1 MCICARK
8 NSDES
13 IDPIG
18 RNLNFKTYQ
27 PKTMTPKTRSPSS
40 QASASYAAEAT
51 FLQVFCR
58 SPACLSLICMTMLI
72 AAGSGITGI
81 ATPGILTNQY
91 AYQDFDLPLNETCTD
106 NKFVDGSKLSKACES
121 GSDRAQDV
129 VSLFE
134 IVMNLMVLVT
144 SPMLGYW
151 TDIYGRK
158 TFLLAG
164 IFLTCPIAFSL
175 MIVENNPDITPLV
188 YFFSY
193 TLQGLIFT
201 LPVLLSAL
209 SDSVPIQHRAPAFGI
224 LLAVLMAT
232 VSSMSVASAFL
243 SDRTCCFLSVLF
255 NAVGFVF
262 AVFCVPETLT
272 EATRLT
278 SRLKADEKAQLPGS
292 VPRLLQPFVDLKIL
306 NRNSLFRYLAIL
318 VIFSS
323 MVAEGSQVLMLY
335 YLQDNFDFK
344 STDSGNAT
352 FLLSKANKLT
362 HF

>member
-1 MCICARK
+1 
-8 NSDES
+8 
-13 IDPIG
+13 
-18 RNLNFKTYQ
+18 
-27 PKTMTPKTRSPSS
+27 
-40 QASASYAAEAT
+40 
-51 FLQVFCR
+51 
-58 SPACLSLICMTMLI
+58 
-72 AAGSGITGI
+72 
-81 ATPGILTNQY
+81 
-91 AYQDFDLPLNETCTD
+91 
-106 NKFVDGSKLSKACES
+106 
-121 GSDRAQDV
+121 
-129 VSLFE
+129 
-134 IVMNLMVLVT
+134 
-144 SPMLGYW
+144 
-151 TDIYGRK
+151 
-158 TFLLAG
+158 
-164 IFLTCPIAFSL
+164 
-175 MIVENNPDITPLV
+175 
-188 YFFSY
+188 
-193 TLQGLIFT
+193 
-201 LPVLLSAL
+201 
-209 SDSVPIQHRAPAFGI
+209 
-224 LLAVLMAT
+224 
-232 VSSMSVASAFL
+232 
-243 SDRTCCFLSVLF
+243 VLF